1 MSRRIERNAS
11 DIGPALE
18 DIEGGTADEVALTR
32 DGRTVARLV
41 RAGHVEEAP
50 LQPRSYAWDSPRSRR
65 GRDSG
70 GGFGG
75 FITNLLALVVVGGLA
90 AFVLAPGWA
99 FFSLRSAAI
108 TGDVPGL
115 ADLVDYGAV
124 RTSLRPQMTDDPQAD
139 EPPPSFIQDPI
150 GAIRRRLGEAAPQP
164 DVDGYL
170 TPQALAALTFGEGR
184 YASERS
190 RPGSPPPQDDPYGQ
204 PWPRVLHWSPDRARF
219 GIRDEGGSETVFTF
233 RRQGLFTWRLNHI
246 GLPDGG
252 APEGA
257 AEASDETPQAG

>member
-1 MSRRIERNAS
+1 MSRRIERSAA

-18 DIEGGTADEVALTR
+18 DIEAGSADEIVLTR

-41 RAGHVEEAP
+41 RPGQVEEAP
-50 LQPRSYAWDSPRSRR
+50 IQPRAYAWDRPRSRR
-65 GRDSG
+65 RDG
-70 GGFGG
+70 GGFGALV
-75 FITNLLALVVVGGLA
+75 TNLLALVVVGALA

-124 RTSLRPQMTDDPQAD
+124 RTSLRPQLTDDPQAD
-139 EPPPSFIQDPI
+139 QPAPSFIQDPI
-150 GAIRRRLGEAAPQP
+150 GAIRRRLGEAAPAP
-164 DVDGYL
+164 DVDAYL
-170 TPQALAALTFGEGR
+170 TPQALGALTFGEGR

-190 RPGSPPPQDDPYGQ
+190 RPGSLPPQDDPYGR

-219 GIRDEGGSETVFTF
+219 GVRDEGGSETVFTF
-233 RRQGLFTWRLNHI
+233 RREGLFTWRLNHI
-246 GLPDGG
+246 GLPDGS
-252 APEGA
+252 APQGA
-257 AEASDETPQAG
+257 AEVSDETPQAG